1 MPLIEE
7 HRMRTFKRKD
17 CLFTRERNAG
27 LVPGAWP
34 IAAGALAM
42 LFWAGLALPARGGP
56 PADDVPDFAV
66 RVRVIKADGAAP
78 AADDVFTV
86 GLARSVPLELQKD
99 EFDAI
104 MEETEPTRGGQ
115 RAFKGAEWS
124 PWVESTR
131 ENILAELAEGH
142 NSRNSL
148 WQFTTLCFVERTGKA
163 AGRLDLEVE
172 TRVSNGRVIRRPGV
186 SGESEV
192 NFVALQANGETNRT
206 PAELHGPKVG
216 VILWRGADGAVHID
230 TFAGHGRRVYDAAM
244 RNALLPPADRPKRIL
259 FGDRYEN
266 YDDDAVCWREG
277 IQRLAGLGFNAMHGV
292 PAAFTPA
299 VREAGVNRIWGAVY
313 CPPGYAFD
321 FATNRHE
328 VLRAFVANQI
338 QPALDAGWKREEFA
352 FWVTSD
358 EPGWYYPARYRQLND
373 DPAAMKEFHA
383 HLHER
388 GLTPRDLGRADW
400 NEVRLIGRRE
410 YSDLPSRRLF
420 YWSNRFVPWASSRYF
435 SEVTRAY
442 ETELGTGF
450 PVLVNWNNFI
460 GTFYEA
466 GLTGHNRDA
475 GDPNVASGFHDWLE
489 FGRLRGA
496 TCVSTEDW
504 FGDDWAS
511 QWSYYATRIRSAG
524 ELSGVGFGGLVIPR
538 ESGQQPEGMAQKIL
552 ALVGQGAKTI
562 EFFTFGPEY
571 YFPGNCYSEHPAAFK
586 PLALGMGIVG
596 RAEEL
601 LYPGRMRKPE
611 TAILMPQSAQLWDFD
626 GQDVPPGALMDETN
640 AYMYHR
646 HMAYMSE
653 TYGIYQALQHMAIP
667 VQAIDEEACANGELA
682 PYKVIYLTAPDLPEE
697 AAEGLLRWAQ
707 AGGTLVMTAGSG
719 LLDRYHQPMRLLG
732 SAAGVEPDRA
742 VRPGG
747 GPNNG
752 MLEGPAVR
760 MGTNTAPSF
769 GDRERLTLKGADVR
783 ATFADGA
790 PLLTE
795 KAVKRG
801 CILRFACFPGSN
813 YGRSGMKGT
822 LFVESAMTA
831 AWRELIVEPVRKGG
845 VTLPVIVDRPRIE
858 APALYS
864 DRGVAVTLLNWTG
877 VAQSNVT
884 VVVRSERE
892 PARVVSA
899 RRGPLQANIKA
910 VQNGPFAF
918 EAATTVDLDGV
929 DVLSVYWR

>member
-1 MPLIEE
+1 MPLIREYDT
-7 HRMRTFKRKD
+7 RALKRSD
-17 CLFTRERNAG
+17 CLFARGRSAG
-27 LVPGAWP
+27 LGGRVGP

-56 PADDVPDFAV
+56 PPSEVPDFAV

-99 EFDAI
+99 ELDAI
-104 MEETEPTRGGQ
+104 VEETEATRGGQ
-115 RAFKGAEWS
+115 RAFKGVEWS
-124 PWVESTR
+124 PWAESTR
-131 ENILAELAEGH
+131 ENIQAELAEGH
-142 NSRNSL
+142 NSRNRL

-172 TRVSNGRVIRRPGV
+172 TRIV
-186 SGESEV
+186 
-192 NFVALQANGETNRT
+192 NGETNRT
-206 PAELHGPKVG
+206 PAELHGTKVG
-216 VILWRGADGAVHID
+216 VILWRGADGTVHID

-244 RNALLPPADRPKRIL
+244 QDALPPPADRPKQIV

-299 VREAGVNRIWGAVY
+299 VREAGVNRVWGAVY

-328 VLRAFVANQI
+328 VLRTFVAGKV
-338 QPALDAGWKREEFA
+338 QPELDAGWKREEFA

-373 DPAAMKEFHA
+373 DPAAMDEFHA
-383 HLHER
+383 YLRER

-410 YSDLPSRRLF
+410 YTDLPSRRLF

-442 ETELGTGF
+442 EAELGAGF

-504 FGDDWAS
+504 FGDGWAS
-511 QWSYYATRIRSAG
+511 QWSYYATRVRSAG
-524 ELSGVGFGGLVIPR
+524 ELSGVGFGALVIPR

-571 YFPGNCYSEHPAAFK
+571 YFPGNCYSHKPAVFK

-626 GQDVPPGALMDETN
+626 GQDVPPGALMDATN
-640 AYMYHR
+640 PYMYHR

-682 PYKVIYLTAPDLPEE
+682 PYKVIYQTAPDLPEE
-697 AAEGLLRWAQ
+697 AAEGLLRWVRD
-707 AGGTLVMTAGSG
+707 GGTLVMTAGSG
-719 LLDRYHQPMRLLG
+719 LFDRYHQPMRLLV

-752 MLEGPAVR
+752 MLLEGPTVSI
-760 MGTNTAPSF
+760 GTNTAPLF
-769 GDRERLTLKGADVR
+769 GDWERLTLKGADVR

-795 KAVKRG
+795 KAAKRG
-801 CILRFACFPGSN
+801 RILRFACFPGIN
-813 YGRSGMKGT
+813 YGRWGMKGT
-822 LFVESAMTA
+822 LFIESAMTA
-831 AWRELIVEPVRKGG
+831 AWRELVTEPVRNGG

-899 RRGPLQANIKA
+899 RRGPLRASIKA
-910 VQNGPFAF
+910 VQDGPFAF
-918 EAATTVDLDGV
+918 EATTTVDLAGV
-929 DVLSVYWR
+929 DVLSVHWR

>member
-1 MPLIEE
+1 MSMLEVSQILVSQWQARRCGSRIKRGSPLSAVI
-7 HRMRTFKRKD
+7 
-17 CLFTRERNAG
+17 A
-27 LVPGAWP
+27 LVLGCVVP
-34 IAAGALAM
+34 AL
-42 LFWAGLALPARGGP
+42 GGP
-56 PADDVPDFAV
+56 PSSEVPDFAV

-78 AADDVFTV
+78 AAGDLFTV
-86 GLARSVPLELQKD
+86 GLARSVPLKLQKD
-99 EFDAI
+99 DIDGLMDGA
-104 MEETEPTRGGQ
+104 EPTRGGQ
-115 RAFKGAEWS
+115 RAFQGLEWS

-131 ENILAELAEGH
+131 QNIQAELSEGH
-142 NSRNSL
+142 NSRNPL
-148 WQFTTLCFVERTGKA
+148 WQFTTLCFVERPGKA

-172 TRVSNGRVIRRPGV
+172 TRI
-186 SGESEV
+186 
-192 NFVALQANGETNRT
+192 ADGETNRT
-206 PAELHGPKVG
+206 PAELHGTTVG
-216 VILWRGADGAVHID
+216 VILWRDAKRTVHID

-244 RNALLPPADRPKRIL
+244 RDAVLPPPDRPKRIV
-259 FGDRYEN
+259 FGDRYEG
-266 YDDDAVCWREG
+266 YDTDAVCWREG
-277 IQRLAGLGFNAMHGV
+277 IQRLAGLGFNAMSEV
-292 PAAFTPA
+292 PAGFTPA

-328 VLRAFVANQI
+328 VLRKFVADKI
-338 QPALDAGWKREEFA
+338 RAALAAGWKREEFA

-358 EPGWYYPARYRQLND
+358 EPGWYYPKVYRQFNE
-373 DPAAMKEFHA
+373 DPAALESFHVY
-383 HLHER
+383 LRER
-388 GLTPRDLGRADW
+388 GLSPRDLGRADW
-400 NEVRLIGRRE
+400 KDVRLIGRRE
-410 YSDLPSRRLF
+410 YTDLPSRRLF

-442 ETELGTGF
+442 EAELGTGF
-450 PVLVNWNNFI
+450 PVMVNFNNFI
-460 GTFYEA
+460 GSLYEP

-475 GDPNVASGFHDWLE
+475 KDPNVATGQHDWLE

-511 QWSYYATRIRSAG
+511 QWSYYATRVRSAG
-524 ELSGVGFGGLVIPR
+524 EISGVGFGALVIPR
-538 ESGQQPEGMAQKIL
+538 ESGQSPEGMAQKIL

-571 YFPGNCYSEHPAAFK
+571 YFPGNCYSENPAVFK
-586 PLALGMGIVG
+586 PLSLGMGIVG
-596 RAEEL
+596 RAEDL

-626 GQDVPPGALMDETN
+626 GQDVPPGALQDATN
-640 AYMYHR
+640 PYMYHR

-653 TYGIYQALQHMAIP
+653 TYGIYQALQRMAIP
-667 VQAIDEEACANGELA
+667 VQAIDEDACANGELK

-697 AAEGLLRWAQ
+697 AAEGLLRWVRD
-707 AGGTLVMTAGSG
+707 GGTLVMTAGSG
-719 LLDRYHQPMRLLG
+719 LFDRYHQSLRLLV
-732 SAAGVEPDRA
+732 SAAGAEPDRA

-752 MLEGPAVR
+752 MPEGPAVR

-783 ATFADGA
+783 AAFADGA

-801 CILRFACFPGSN
+801 RILRFACFPGIC
-813 YGRSGMKGT
+813 YARSG
-822 LFVESAMTA
+822 LA
-831 AWRELIVEPVRKGG
+831 AGWRELISEPVRKAG
-845 VTLPVIVDRPRIE
+845 VTLPVTVDRPQIE
-858 APALYS
+858 ALALHS
-864 DRGVAVTLLNWTG
+864 DLGVAVTLLNWSG
-877 VAQSNVT
+877 SVQSNVT

-899 RRGPLQANIKA
+899 RKGALKGDFKA
-910 VQNGPFAF
+910 AANGPFKF
-918 EAATTVDLDGV
+918 ETAATLDLDGV
-929 DVLSVYWR
+929 DVLSVYGR